1 MPYPMTRISHIIVFF
16 VLFTASNSM
25 ATTTSLTLNDVV
37 ELALK
42 NNPLIEIARQQYNQN
57 DAVLTQSRSLY
68 YPQVGTSA
76 DYSRIKIDDL
86 LPTDED
92 NVASIQLS
100 VSQRIYD
107 FGKTTGLIDASSF
120 NLEAAS
126 ANLKQIYHD
135 IVLEVKSSFYSVLE
149 KQRLITVAR
158 QAVDNYEQQ
167 LYRAKRYFDAGVRTR
182 IDVTNAEVNLSN
194 QKLGLL
200 RAQSDLLTARVKLQ
214 QVMGIVP
221 NNGEYEIISEDFS
234 IDDLAEGKPEMPEDI
249 DALLVT
255 AQQLRPGLN
264 RFSQLVKAAEASVTQ
279 AKGDYW
285 PTIAASGSYT
295 DYESDLSTFNDQ
307 WQLGVGLQWQLF
319 SGFATEGKVAE
330 AKARL
335 YEVNAALREFELAV
349 VQDVNDSYLRAD
361 VNRAGVDIA
370 DQSLGLARENLELAD
385 KRYQSGLGDLLEFND
400 AQLLYTQNQSDL
412 VTTYYNYLISLA
424 RIERATGNIPDL
436 KGYDLK

>member
-1 MPYPMTRISHIIVFF
+1 MPYPTIRISHIIVFF
-16 VLFTASNSM
+16 VLFTVNNSM
-25 ATTTSLTLNDVV
+25 ATTTSLTLNDVI
-37 ELALK
+37 ELTLK
-42 NNPLIEIARQQYNQN
+42 NNPQIEIARHQYSQN

-68 YPQVGTSA
+68 YPQVGTGA
-76 DYSRIKIDDL
+76 DYSRIRIDNL
-86 LPTDED
+86 QPTDED
-92 NVASIQLS
+92 NVASIQLE

-126 ANLKQIYHD
+126 ANLTQIYHD

-149 KQRLITVAR
+149 KQRLIIVAR

-200 RAQSDLLTARVKLQ
+200 RAKSDLQTARVKLQ

-221 NNGEYEIISEDFS
+221 NNGEYEIISEEFS

-249 DALLVT
+249 DTLLVT

-285 PTIAASGSYT
+285 PTIAASGVYT
-295 DYESDLSTFNDQ
+295 YYESDLSTFNDQ

-319 SGFATEGKVAE
+319 SGFATDGKVAE

-335 YEVNAALREFELAV
+335 REVNASLREFELAV

-400 AQLLYTQNQSDL
+400 AQLLYTRNQSDL
-412 VTTYYNYLISLA
+412 VTTYYAYLISLA

-436 KGYDLK
+436 KEYDLK